1 MKRSLP
7 TRQGGSKRTVAG
19 LADQVLVAVTSAC
32 TGLLATAVLAPT
44 AAGLTLYAM
53 LVLYFVQGVGRAC
66 VGDVMLT
73 YVARFEDPAERR
85 RQFQNAHASIAVL
98 SIGAMVVLLGIWL
111 FGPKHSVADLVW
123 GIPFVPSVLL
133 QDLSRYTYQTQG
145 QQAKALVIDIC
156 WVVAQVVSVVIA
168 LVIGLRS
175 GGALLAAWGI
185 GATAGAVVFY
195 SRTRINP
202 LRGRPLRWL
211 RDTRHLMG
219 WFTATGVL
227 GQIHTL
233 LVGSLVKGFLTVDA
247 FAGFRLVQTLVLQP
261 SQSLAM
267 ALNGLLVPRSS
278 RLAGARDTAGLRRQT
293 RLVLGVALG
302 IGVVV
307 VTAAATLGHPV
318 LHWYKHGQ
326 YAFVTPIAVPIA
338 IQAWIFI
345 MQVPFT
351 VAVRGM
357 HRGWSLFVQYALYS
371 GTALAGLCIGAQS
384 HGLIGAVWGLIS
396 GAGVGL
402 IVQAVMFVLAY
413 RSLIRMSMETPQ
425 EQPVLASS

>member
-1 MKRSLP
+1 LL
-7 TRQGGSKRTVAG
+7 TRAAGSRRTVAG
-19 LADQVLVAVTSAC
+19 IADQVLVAVTSAC
-32 TGLLATAVLAPT
+32 TGLLATAVLPPT

-73 YVARFEDPAERR
+73 HVARFESPADRR
-85 RQFQNAHASIAVL
+85 RQFQNAHATIAVL
-98 SIGAMVVLLGIWL
+98 SVVAMLVLLGIWE
-111 FGPKHSVADLVW
+111 FGPQSSVGALVW
-123 GIPFVPSVLL
+123 GIPFVPSLLL
-133 QDLSRYTYQTQG
+133 QDLARYTYQTQG
-145 QQAKALVIDIC
+145 QQAKALVIDAC
-156 WVVAQVVSVVIA
+156 WVLAQVASVVIA
-168 LVIGLRS
+168 LAVGLRT
-175 GGALLAAWGI
+175 GGALLACWGI
-185 GATAGAVVFY
+185 GATVGAAVFY
-195 SRTRINP
+195 ARTRINP
-202 LRGRPLRWL
+202 LRGRPLRWV

-219 WFTATGVL
+219 WFTATGIL

-278 RLAGARDTAGLRRQT
+278 RLAGARDTAGIRRQT
-293 RLVLGVALG
+293 QLVLAVAVG

-307 VTAAATLGHPV
+307 VTVAATLGHPV
-318 LHWYKHGQ
+318 LHWYKHGE
-326 YAFVTPIAVPIA
+326 YAFVAPIAVPIA

-351 VAVRGM
+351 VAIRGM

-371 GTALAGLCIGAQS
+371 GTALAGLCVGAQTG
-384 HGLIGAVWGLIS
+384 GLLGAVWGLVS

-402 IVQAVMFVLAY
+402 AVQAVMFVLAY
-413 RSLIRMSMETPQ
+413 RALARVPAEVPKG
-425 EQPVLASS
+425 EPVLAGG